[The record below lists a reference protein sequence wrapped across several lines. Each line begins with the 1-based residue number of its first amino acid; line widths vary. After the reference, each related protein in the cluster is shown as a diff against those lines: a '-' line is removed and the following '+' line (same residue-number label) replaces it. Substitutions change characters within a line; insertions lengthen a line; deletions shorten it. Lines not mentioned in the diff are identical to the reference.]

1 MKALKSDCL
10 FVVQVCQLLEA
21 PTENETDTDQT
32 ELDKIELDT
41 TEPDK
46 FASRPQNIWHPP
58 CVHAL
63 LLITSSTAKIGSISQ
78 VQLGSLIHAC
88 NSAGPHQLLD
98 SMKNLYQ
105 LIVQM
110 HACHVVHD
118 NY

>member
-32 ELDKIELDT
+32 EPDKIELDT

-63 LLITSSTAKIGSISQ
+63 LLVTSSTAKIGSISQ
-78 VQLGSLIHAC
+78 VAGRLVLQGFEMRYLNKSKCSLA
-88 NSAGPHQLLD
+88 A
-98 SMKNLYQ
+98 
-105 LIVQM
+105 
-110 HACHVVHD
+110 
-118 NY
+118 